1 MNWYKD
7 LENEWKEVIE
17 TVASETKRSN
27 TMIEKDIIQSMFL
40 YELSKEE
47 IPFVFKGGTSLSKAY
62 KLIDRFSEDIDLS
75 INRQITQSERKKTKG
90 IITNIGK
97 TLGMILTNENDIYSN
112 HDYNKYI
119 FEYKSLFNE
128 VPSQI
133 IVETSYYLTAFPSEK
148 ILIHN
153 YITDFCDANN
163 IKLSFEFLAG
173 DFKIYVQSLERTL
186 IDKVFAVC
194 DYYLQDMQE
203 RDSRHLY
210 DIAKLLTAIKFDKP
224 LKSLIEKVRNDR
236 LKLKNNPS
244 AQPQYNITDLL
255 NRLISDRFYE
265 SDYKNITSKL
275 LYENVTYDKAIE
287 MGIKI
292 IADSK
297 LF

>member
-173 DFKIYVQSLERTL
+173 NFKIYVQSLERTL

-210 DIAKLLTAIKFDKP
+210 DIAKLLTVIKFDKP